1 MAKKKVTKYQV
12 MCYKYLI
19 ASPKFSNSLMNPVVL
34 AVPLSRFIV
43 STREI
48 KIFNIF
54 FPRQKFLT
62 KYYTWYFMSLFLVL
76 QVCGVM
82 NQA

>member
-1 MAKKKVTKYQV
+1 MAKKKITKYQV

-19 ASPKFSNSLMNPVVL
+19 ASPEFSNSIMNPVVL
-34 AVPLSRFIV
+34 VPLSLFIV
-43 STREI
+43 STRGKES
-48 KIFNIF
+48 FDIF
-54 FPRQKFLT
+54 FPQAEVP

-76 QVCGVM
+76 QVCGAV